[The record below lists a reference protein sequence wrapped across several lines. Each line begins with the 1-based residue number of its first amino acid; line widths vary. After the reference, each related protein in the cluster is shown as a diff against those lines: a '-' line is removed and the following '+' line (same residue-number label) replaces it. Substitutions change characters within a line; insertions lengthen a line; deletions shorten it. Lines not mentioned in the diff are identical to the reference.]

1 MKIIEDT
8 RQQAGKHDTKHE
20 QWFEAGVELIRS
32 KLAFGDYALPP
43 VVAVDTKASIL
54 ELAMDIDQQH
64 ERFRRE
70 LIAAQEAGCLLVI
83 LTENEDGVTDL
94 ATLSTWQNPR
104 RFINERRGLR
114 PPITGARLAKACM
127 TMQRR
132 YGARFE
138 FCRPDEAAARVVEI
152 LIEEGGRDGRN
163 IAP

>member
-8 RQQAGKHDTKHE
+8 RQQSGKHDTKHE
-20 QWFEAGVELIRS
+20 HWLEAGVELIRS

-104 RFINERRGLR
+104 RFINERRGIR
-114 PPITGARLAKACM
+114 PPITGARLAKACA
-127 TMQRR
+127 TMEKKYGVRFDFCSPQEA
-132 YGARFE
+132 GAR
-138 FCRPDEAAARVVEI
+138 VLEI
-152 LIEEGGRDGRN
+152 LEEGGRDGS

>member
-1 MKIIEDT
+1 MRIIEDT
-8 RQQAGKHDTKHE
+8 RQQAGKHDVKHG
-20 QWFEAGVELIRS
+20 QWMEAGVELIRS

-54 ELAMDIDQQH
+54 ELAMDVDQQH

-70 LIAAQEAGCLLVI
+70 LVAARDAGCLLVV

-94 ATLSTWQNPR
+94 ATLAAWQNPR
-104 RFINERRGLR
+104 RFINARRGLR
-114 PPITGARLAKACM
+114 PPMTGERLAKACM

-138 FCRPDEAAARVVEI
+138 FCAPDEAAARVVEI
-152 LIEEGGRDGRN
+152 LMEEGGRDGRHV
-163 IAP
+163 AP

>member
-20 QWFEAGVELIRS
+20 QWLEADVELIRS

-83 LTENEDGVTDL
+83 LTENGDGVTDL
-94 ATLSTWQNPR
+94 GTLAAWQNPR

-114 PPITGARLAKACM
+114 PPITGARLAKACA
-127 TMQRR
+127 TMEKK
-132 YGARFE
+132 YGVRFD
-138 FCRPDEAAARVVEI
+138 FCPPQDAAARVVEI
-152 LIEEGGRDGRN
+152 LMEEGGRDGS

>member
-20 QWFEAGVELIRS
+20 QWLEAGVELIRS

-83 LTENEDGVTDL
+83 LTENGDGVTDL
-94 ATLSTWQNPR
+94 GTLAAWQNPR

-114 PPITGARLAKACM
+114 PPITGARLAKSCA
-127 TMQRR
+127 TMEKK
-132 YGARFE
+132 YGVRFD
-138 FCRPDEAAARVVEI
+138 FCPPQDAAARVVEI
-152 LIEEGGRDGRN
+152 LMKEGGRDGS

>member
-20 QWFEAGVELIRS
+20 QWLEAGVELIRS

-83 LTENEDGVTDL
+83 LTENGDGVTDL
-94 ATLSTWQNPR
+94 GTLAAWQNPR

-114 PPITGARLAKACM
+114 PPITGARLAKACAAM
-127 TMQRR
+127 EKK
-132 YGARFE
+132 YGVRFD
-138 FCRPDEAAARVVEI
+138 FCPPQDAAARVVEI
-152 LIEEGGRDGRN
+152 LMEEGGRDGS

>member
-20 QWFEAGVELIRS
+20 QWLEAGVELIRS

-64 ERFRRE
+64 DRFRRE

-83 LTENEDGVTDL
+83 LTENGDGVTDL
-94 ATLSTWQNPR
+94 GTLAAWQNPR

-114 PPITGARLAKACM
+114 PPITGARLAKACA
-127 TMQRR
+127 TMEKK
-132 YGARFE
+132 YGVRFD
-138 FCRPDEAAARVVEI
+138 FCPPQDAAARVVEI
-152 LIEEGGRDGRN
+152 LMEEGGRDGS

>member
-20 QWFEAGVELIRS
+20 QWLEAGVELIRS

-83 LTENEDGVTDL
+83 LTENGDGVTDL
-94 ATLSTWQNPR
+94 GTLAAWQNPR

-114 PPITGARLAKACM
+114 PPITGARLAKACA
-127 TMQRR
+127 TMKKK
-132 YGARFE
+132 YGVRFD
-138 FCRPDEAAARVVEI
+138 FCQPQDAAARVVEI
-152 LIEEGGRDGRN
+152 LMEEGGRDGS